1 MFYIFFLAV
10 YGFFPGSEKKMVL
23 SSAKK
28 LGGCHERR
36 LGNVTTHMVP
46 QRMPMSARKRSP
58 FGKSPVHRAGNNVAS
73 IMERRPLA
81 PKNSNSTQIPSTRV
95 LPPKFSGSLTERK
108 QDIPKQPVTRQV
120 KQNFLTPLKL
130 TFCSTGSHRAEGK
143 EGRRERNPE
152 ASDG

>member
-1 MFYIFFLAV
+1 
-10 YGFFPGSEKKMVL
+10 
-23 SSAKK
+23 
-28 LGGCHERR
+28 
-36 LGNVTTHMVP
+36 
-46 QRMPMSARKRSP
+46 MSARKRSP

-81 PKNSNSTQIPSTRV
+81 PKNSNSTQIPNTRV

-120 KQNFLTPLKL
+120 KQKNLTPLKL
-130 TFCSTGSHRAEGK
+130 TFCSAGSHRAEGK
-143 EGRRERNPE
+143 EGRRERDPE